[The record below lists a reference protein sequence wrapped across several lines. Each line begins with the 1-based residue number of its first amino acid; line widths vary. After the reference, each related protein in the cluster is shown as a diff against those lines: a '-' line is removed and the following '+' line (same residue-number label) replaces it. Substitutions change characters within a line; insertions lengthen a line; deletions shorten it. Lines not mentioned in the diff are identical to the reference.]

1 MGPSDASRL
10 EIGRVVKPHGIRGE
24 VVVAPVTNRHE
35 RFEPGSVHWLAH
47 GVGEEEGAQQLW
59 VRKARRHQG
68 RWIVDYEGVADRTA
82 AEDLRG
88 AVLTGDPIDVLDDGE
103 MWVHELVG
111 SRVVDVAHGS
121 RVERGRVT
129 AVEVNPAHDLLVL
142 DDGALVPIVFVVEFS
157 PDEEEQGVVTVDPPA
172 GLFPDADPTEGE
184 G

>member
-1 MGPSDASRL
+1 MGAPGRL

-35 RFEPGSVHWLAH
+35 RFEPGSVHWCSRQE
-47 GVGEEEGAQQLW
+47 GEGEGAQQLL

-68 RWIVDYEGVADRTA
+68 RWIVDYEGVADRNA

-88 AVLTGDPIDVLDDGE
+88 AVLTGDPIGVLDEGE

-111 SRVVDVAHGS
+111 SQVADVAGA
-121 RVERGRVT
+121 ERGRVT

-142 DDGALVPIVFVVEFS
+142 DNGVLVPIVFVEEFS
-157 PDEEEQGVVTVDPPA
+157 PDEGEQGVVIIDPPA
-172 GLFPDADPTEGE
+172 GLFPDADPG
-184 G
+184 

>member
-1 MGPSDASRL
+1 MGASDASRL

-47 GVGEEEGAQQLW
+47 GEAEGEPAQPLR
-59 VRKARRHQG
+59 VRGARRHQG

-82 AEDLRG
+82 AEELRG
-88 AVLTGDPIDVLDDGE
+88 AVLAGDPIDVLDDDE

-111 SRVVDVAHGS
+111 ARVIDVAGGS
-121 RVERGRVT
+121 RVDRGQVV

-142 DDGALVPIVFVVEFS
+142 DSGVLVPVVFVERFS
-157 PDEEEQGVVTVDPPA
+157 PDDGPQGVVTVDPPA
-172 GLFPDADPTEGE
+172 GLFPDAGAS
-184 G
+184 